1 MRKKIEIEETVP
13 GKISGNVHVL
23 DADTFCNNNKDCLP
37 ETCITSIKNLKNG
50 KTVKVELPNYP
61 KLTIKLYGE

>member
-1 MRKKIEIEETVP
+1 MRNKIEIEETVS

-37 ETCITSIKNLKNG
+37 KTCITSIKNLKKG
-50 KTVKVELPNYP
+50 QTVKVELENYP
-61 KLTIKLYGE
+61 KLIIKLYGE

>member
-13 GKISGNVHVL
+13 GKISGNVHVFA
-23 DADTFCNNNKDCLP
+23 ADTFCNNTKACLP

>member
-23 DADTFCNNNKDCLP
+23 FSDTFCNNNKDRLT
-37 ETCITSIKNLKNG
+37 ETSIRSIENLKKG
-50 KTVKVELPNYP
+50 QTVKVELENYP

>member
-50 KTVKVELPNYP
+50 KFQLSLWFWDVQKKGSSRNQ
-61 KLTIKLYGE
+61 